1 MEQFENFLL
10 IPQMVAARD
19 DIHAGGKYFF
29 GRPGGYARTA
39 GGILPVRDDK
49 IQGEPFPQP
58 GQEHFDGAPSR
69 FSDDITNKKQIH
81 AGDFSANPGKNTQE
95 KIPGS
100 LRMSFQVHGKL
111 ARWTLWAP
119 LAQKVARPHPGLLKV

>member
-1 MEQFENFLL
+1 LRWWANFIWTLKRGVG
-10 IPQMVAARD
+10 IAAKSR
-19 DIHAGGKYFF
+19 K
-29 GRPGGYARTA
+29 RPSA
-39 GGILPVRDDK
+39 K
-49 IQGEPFPQP
+49 KPQP
-58 GQEHFDGAPSR
+58 GQERFDGAPSR

>member
-1 MEQFENFLL
+1 
-10 IPQMVAARD
+10 MVAARD

-95 KIPGS
+95 YAKNRKDEEVSRGDAEKNETEKRAPIPF
-100 LRMSFQVHGKL
+100 SFGVMIQ
-111 ARWTLWAP
+111 RF
-119 LAQKVARPHPGLLKV
+119 QR